1 LRNAI
6 RETRKLAI
14 AYGDEESRRTQ
25 RTVWPIAM
33 VYYVDVTL
41 IGAWRS
47 AERLG
52 QELGRRAARR
62 AGVLRDASFWALLRM
77 RVSFAGVDDG
87 PHAEEAAKAAVSKT
101 YSAYPAN
108 QDFLPGL

>member
-41 IGAWRS
+41 IGAWR
-47 AERLG
+47 
-52 QELGRRAARR
+52 
-62 AGVLRDASFWALLRM
+62 
-77 RVSFAGVDDG
+77 
-87 PHAEEAAKAAVSKT
+87 
-101 YSAYPAN
+101 
-108 QDFLPGL
+108 